1 MNSLT
6 ERSKGFTMKR
16 ASILGALVVVL
27 GACGTTSPAPCQI
40 QAASNGGY
48 AVRLL
53 RTTTNVTPACNTPTG
68 TPAQI
73 GDSWVFDVYETDP
86 TNSAIFTVIGYS
98 VNLTPDGL
106 PDPNVGS
113 SPVYARAQYTTVN
126 PAADSTCALA
136 NATMNAGAVG
146 KYDISNWI
154 WQETAVYLGTEFK
167 ADVTYTVGA
176 CSATYTAQAIT
187 PPVQCGSN
195 ADCNPFAQPFSSGI
209 NPDYNQNCVLGEAWT
224 TQLTGDPA
232 TGICF
237 FQDPFPSTGGYKSGS

>member
-16 ASILGALVVVL
+16 ASILGALVVAL
-27 GACGTTSPAPCQI
+27 AGCGTTSPAPCQI
-40 QAASNGGY
+40 QSASNGGY

-53 RTTTNVTPACNTPTG
+53 RTAGQTITPACKTPTG
-68 TPAQI
+68 TPEQI
-73 GDSWVFDVYETDP
+73 GDSWIFDVYETDP
-86 TNSAIFTVIGYS
+86 TNAAIFTVIGYS
-98 VNLTPDGL
+98 ANLGL

-113 SPVYARAQYTTVN
+113 SPLYARAQFTTVN
-126 PAADSTCALA
+126 PAPDSTCALA
-136 NATMNAGAVG
+136 NATMNAGAGG

-154 WQETAVYLGTEFK
+154 WNETAVYLGTEFK

-176 CSATYTAQAIT
+176 CTATYAAQAIT
-187 PPVQCGSN
+187 PPVQCGAN
-195 ADCNPFAQPFSSGI
+195 ADCDPFAQPFSSGI
-209 NPDYNQNCVLGEAWT
+209 NPDYNQNCILGQAWT

-237 FQDPFPSTGGYKSGS
+237 FQEPFPSTGGYKSGT